1 METRHQHNKA
11 LKVQVLVDEMQKE
24 VRKLVYTVNGQRNLT
39 KLSISS
45 SDFVNKLEFMPED
58 QKIQMVQ
65 TQTKAEEMR
74 EKAAKYDKFTA
85 LKLA

>member
-1 METRHQHNKA
+1 
-11 LKVQVLVDEMQKE
+11 
-24 VRKLVYTVNGQRNLT
+24 
-39 KLSISS
+39 
-45 SDFVNKLEFMPED
+45 MPED

-65 TQTKAEEMR
+65 TQSKAEEMR